1 MGESPGQ
8 EAWEY
13 ALVGCRVHGAGC
25 RVFII
30 HHAPCNLQHK
40 HKVTKFTT
48 LQKYS
53 KVMKIKRIL
62 IANRGE
68 IAVRIM
74 KTARLMNIE
83 TVAVRTAVE
92 PNAMYLSSAD
102 VIYDNTEEVSEIPVF
117 LDIEK
122 LIIIALKTKAD
133 AVHPGYGFL
142 AENAYFAQKCM
153 DNKIIFIGPNP
164 DAIYK
169 MGNKTIARKIA
180 LSGGIP
186 MAMGSEDNIAD
197 QEEAVKVAE
206 KIGYPVI
213 IKAASGGGGR
223 GMRIVRRSEE
233 MEKMFIIASKEAEKA
248 FNDPSVF
255 IEKYIENPK
264 HIEFQIL
271 GDKHG
276 NVIHLGERECSIQRK
291 HQKLIEEAPS
301 CALDD
306 NLRNKMGT
314 MAVQIAKAVNYYSA
328 GTVEFLLDSDRN
340 FYFME
345 MNTRI
350 QVEHPVT
357 EIITGIDLIEQQI
370 RIANDENLKYRQEDI
385 KLKGWAIECRIN
397 AEDVQAGFAPDPG
410 KIDSLIMPA
419 DPCVRVDTGVQAGSY
434 IVASYDSMIAKLIVR
449 GKDRKEAIK
458 HCKMALDKVWI
469 KGTKTTLP
477 FFRML
482 VRHQKFQDGTF
493 TTAFIEKDLEKYY
506 FNSEYE
512 EMLAAW
518 LATKLF
524 VEENLND
531 NSINIDFKH
540 GKEMSPWLL
549 NKRINQF

>member
-1 MGESPGQ
+1 
-8 EAWEY
+8 
-13 ALVGCRVHGAGC
+13 
-25 RVFII
+25 
-30 HHAPCNLQHK
+30 
-40 HKVTKFTT
+40 
-48 LQKYS
+48 
-53 KVMKIKRIL
+53 MKIKKIL

-74 KTARLMNIE
+74 KTAGRMKIR
-83 TVAVRTAVE
+83 TVAIKTEAE
-92 PNAMYLSSAD
+92 PNAMYLSFAD
-102 VIYDNTEEVSEIPVF
+102 EIFDNSEDTSEIPVF

-122 LIIIALKTKAD
+122 LIAIASDMKAD
-133 AVHPGYGFL
+133 AIHPGYGFL
-142 AENAYFAQKCM
+142 AENAYFAQKCI
-153 DNKIIFIGPNP
+153 DENIIFIGPSP

-169 MGNKTIARKIA
+169 MGNKTIARNLA
-180 LSGGIP
+180 MQNDIP
-186 MAMGSEDNIAD
+186 LARGSEGNIANE
-197 QEEAVKVAE
+197 EEAVKIASV
-206 KIGYPVI
+206 IGYPVI

-223 GMRIVRRSEE
+223 GMRIVRKAEE
-233 MEKMFIIASKEAEKA
+233 MEKMFMIASKEAEKS

-271 GDKHG
+271 GDTKG

-291 HQKLIEEAPS
+291 HQKLLEEAPS
-301 CALDD
+301 SALDD
-306 NLRNKMGT
+306 NLRTRMGE
-314 MAVQIAKAVNYYSA
+314 MAVQIAKSVNYYSA
-328 GTVEFLLDSDRN
+328 GTVEFLLDSEKN

-357 EIITGIDLIEQQI
+357 EIITGIDLVEQQI
-370 RIANDENLKYRQEDI
+370 LIANGESLKFGQKDI
-385 KLKGWAIECRIN
+385 RIKGWAIECRIN

-410 KIDSLIMPA
+410 RIEKLSMPSDSY
-419 DPCVRVDTGVQAGSY
+419 VRVDTGIQPGSV
-434 IVASYDSMIAKLIVR
+434 IVSSYDSMIAKLIVSGSNR
-449 GKDRKEAIK
+449 KDAIK
-458 HCKMALDKVWI
+458 NCKMALDKVWI

-482 VRHQKFQDGTF
+482 IRHQKFQDGDF
-493 TTAFIEKDLEKYY
+493 TTAFIEKDLDKYY

-524 VEENLND
+524 VEENLAD
-531 NSINIDFKH
+531 NSVNVDM
-540 GKEMSPWLL
+540 GNSKEMSPWLL

>member
-1 MGESPGQ
+1 
-8 EAWEY
+8 
-13 ALVGCRVHGAGC
+13 
-25 RVFII
+25 
-30 HHAPCNLQHK
+30 
-40 HKVTKFTT
+40 
-48 LQKYS
+48 
-53 KVMKIKRIL
+53 MKIKKLL

-68 IAVRIM
+68 IAIRIM
-74 KTARLMNIE
+74 KTARFMSIK
-83 TVAVRTAVE
+83 TIAIRTSVE
-92 PNAMYLSSAD
+92 PNAMYLSYAD
-102 VIYDNTEEVSEIPVF
+102 EVFDNTDDISEIPVF

-122 LIIIALKTKAD
+122 MIGISIKTKAD

-142 AENAYFAQKCM
+142 AENAYFAQKCI
-153 DNKIIFIGPNP
+153 DNKIIFIGPSP

-180 LSGGIP
+180 LAGGIP
-186 MAMGSEDNIAD
+186 MAMGSEGNISD
-197 QEEAVKVAE
+197 ENEAVSMAE

-223 GMRIVRRSEE
+223 GMRIVRKPEE
-233 MEKMFIIASKEAEKA
+233 MEKLFIIASKEAEKA

-271 GDKHG
+271 GDTKG

-291 HQKLIEEAPS
+291 HQKLLEEAPS
-301 CALDD
+301 SALDN
-306 NLRNKMGT
+306 NLRNKMGR

-328 GTVEFLLDSDRN
+328 GTVEFLLDSDKN

-370 RIANDENLKYRQEDI
+370 LIANGEELKYKQNDI
-385 KLKGWAIECRIN
+385 RLEGWAIECRIN
-397 AEDVQAGFAPDPG
+397 AENVQAGFAPDPG
-410 KIDSLIMPA
+410 KIESFSMPT
-419 DPCVRVDTGVQAGSY
+419 DPYVRVDTGIQAGST
-434 IVASYDSMIAKLIVR
+434 IVPSYDSMIAKLIVR
-449 GKDRKEAIK
+449 GKDRKDAIK
-458 HCKMALDKVWI
+458 NCKMALDKVWI
-469 KGTKTTLP
+469 KGAKTTLP

-482 VRHQKFQDGTF
+482 VRHQKFQDGNF
-493 TTAFIEKDLEKYY
+493 TTAFIEKDLDKYY
-506 FNSEYE
+506 YNSEYE

-524 VEENLND
+524 VEENLD
-531 NSINIDFKH
+531 DKSINIDFENSKV
-540 GKEMSPWLL
+540 MSPWLL
-549 NKRINQF
+549 NKRMNQF

>member
-1 MGESPGQ
+1 
-8 EAWEY
+8 
-13 ALVGCRVHGAGC
+13 
-25 RVFII
+25 
-30 HHAPCNLQHK
+30 
-40 HKVTKFTT
+40 
-48 LQKYS
+48 
-53 KVMKIKRIL
+53 MKIKRIL

-83 TVAVRTAVE
+83 TVAIKTAVE
-92 PNAMYLSSAD
+92 TNAMYLANAD
-102 VIYDNTEEVSEIPVF
+102 VVYDNTEDSSEIPIF
-117 LDIEK
+117 LNIEK
-122 LIIIALKTKAD
+122 LIEIAHKTNAN
-133 AVHPGYGFL
+133 AIHPGYGFL
-142 AENAYFAQKCM
+142 AENAYFAQKCI
-153 DNKIIFIGPNP
+153 DSKLIYIGPSP
-164 DAIYK
+164 EAIYK

-180 LSGGIP
+180 LTNGIP
-186 MAMGSEDNIAD
+186 MAMGSEGNIANETD
-197 QEEAVKVAE
+197 AVVIAE

-223 GMRIVRRSEE
+223 GMRIVRKADE
-233 MEKMFIIASKEAEKA
+233 MEKMFIIASKEAEKS

-271 GDKHG
+271 GDTKG
-276 NVIHLGERECSIQRK
+276 NVVHLGERECSIQRK
-291 HQKLIEEAPS
+291 HQKLLEEAPS
-301 CALDD
+301 SALDEK
-306 NLRNKMGT
+306 LRKKMGE
-314 MAVQIAKAVNYYSA
+314 MAVEIARAVNYHSA
-328 GTVEFLLDSDRN
+328 GTVEFLLDSEKN

-357 EIITGIDLIEQQI
+357 EVITGLDLIEQQI
-370 RIANDENLKYRQEDI
+370 RVANGEELAFKQRDI

-410 KIDSLIMPA
+410 KIESLNLPVDANI
-419 DPCVRVDTGVQAGSY
+419 RVDTGVQRGSS
-434 IVASYDSMIAKLIVR
+434 IVASYDSMIAKLIVK
-449 GKDRKEAIK
+449 GKDRKDAIK
-458 HCKMALDKVWI
+458 NCKMALDKVWI

-482 VRHQKFQDGTF
+482 VRNPKFQDGSF
-493 TTAFIEKDLEKYY
+493 TTSFIENLDKYY
-506 FNSEYE
+506 LNSEYE

-524 VEENLND
+524 IEENLND
-531 NSINIDFKH
+531 DSINVNFEH

>member
-1 MGESPGQ
+1 
-8 EAWEY
+8 
-13 ALVGCRVHGAGC
+13 
-25 RVFII
+25 
-30 HHAPCNLQHK
+30 
-40 HKVTKFTT
+40 
-48 LQKYS
+48 
-53 KVMKIKRIL
+53 MKIKKIL

-74 KTARLMNIE
+74 KTARLMKVE
-83 TVAVRTAVE
+83 TVAIKTSFE
-92 PNAMYLSSAD
+92 PGAMYLSYAD
-102 VIYDNTEEVSEIPVF
+102 HIYDNTEEGTDIPVF

-122 LIIIALKTKAD
+122 LILIAGRTGAD

-142 AENAYFAQKCM
+142 AENAYFAQKCI
-153 DNKIIFIGPNP
+153 DNNIIFIGPSP
-164 DAIYK
+164 DALYK
-169 MGNKTIARKIA
+169 MGNKTIARRIA
-180 LSGGIP
+180 LRGCIP
-186 MAMGSEDNIAD
+186 MALGSEGNISD
-197 QEEAVKVAE
+197 EEEAIAVAE

-223 GMRIVRRSEE
+223 GMRIIRKAEE
-233 MEKMFIIASKEAEKA
+233 MERLFSIASKEAEKA

-271 GDKHG
+271 GDTHG
-276 NVIHLGERECSIQRK
+276 NIIHLGERECSIQRK
-291 HQKLIEEAPS
+291 HQKLLEEAPS

-306 NLRNKMGT
+306 KLRHEMGR
-314 MAVQIAKAVNYYSA
+314 MAVKIAKAVNYYSA
-328 GTVEFLLDSDRN
+328 GTVEFLLDSDKK

-357 EIITGIDLIEQQI
+357 ELITGIDLIEQQI
-370 RIANDENLKYRQEDI
+370 RIANGEKLKFRQEDI
-385 KLKGWAIECRIN
+385 RLEGWAIECRIN
-397 AEDVQAGFAPDPG
+397 AEDVQSGFAPDPG
-410 KIDSLIMPA
+410 KIESLSMPS
-419 DPCVRVDTGVQAGSY
+419 DPFVRIDTGIQPGSA
-434 IVASYDSMIAKLIVR
+434 IVASFDSMIAKLIVK

-458 HCKMALDKVWI
+458 NCKKALDKVWI

-482 VRHQKFQDGTF
+482 VRNLKFQDGTF

-506 FNSEYE
+506 YNSEYE

-524 VEENLND
+524 IEENLKED
-531 NSINIDFKH
+531 SINVDFEN

-549 NKRINQF
+549 NKRMNQF

>member
-1 MGESPGQ
+1 
-8 EAWEY
+8 
-13 ALVGCRVHGAGC
+13 
-25 RVFII
+25 
-30 HHAPCNLQHK
+30 
-40 HKVTKFTT
+40 
-48 LQKYS
+48 
-53 KVMKIKRIL
+53 MKIKKIL

-68 IAVRIM
+68 IAIRIM
-74 KTARLMNIE
+74 KTARLMKIT
-83 TVAVRTAVE
+83 TVAVKTAAE
-92 PNAMYLSSAD
+92 PNAMYLNNAD
-102 VIYDNTEEVSEIPVF
+102 EIYDNTEDNSDIPVF

-122 LIIIALKTKAD
+122 LITIALKTGSNSI
-133 AVHPGYGFL
+133 HPGYGFL
-142 AENAYFAQKCM
+142 AENAYFAQKCI
-153 DNKIIFIGPNP
+153 DNNIIFIGPSP

-169 MGNKTIARKIA
+169 MGNKTIARRIA
-180 LSGGIP
+180 LAGGIP
-186 MAMGSEDNIAD
+186 MAMGSQGNISNE
-197 QEEAVKVAE
+197 EEAVKTAD

-223 GMRIVRRSEE
+223 GMRIVRKPEE
-233 MEKMFIIASKEAEKA
+233 MEKMFIVASKEAEKA

-271 GDKHG
+271 GDTKG
-276 NVIHLGERECSIQRK
+276 NVVHLGERECSIQRK
-291 HQKLIEEAPS
+291 HQKLLEEAPS
-301 CALDD
+301 SALD
-306 NLRNKMGT
+306 NELREKMGN
-314 MAVQIAKAVNYYSA
+314 MAVQIAKAVDYYSA

-357 EIITGIDLIEQQI
+357 ESITGVDLIEQQI
-370 RIANDENLKYRQEDI
+370 RIANGEELRFKQKDI

-410 KIDSLIMPA
+410 QIQSLNMPTDSY
-419 DPCVRVDTGVQAGSY
+419 VRVDTGVQAGSS
-434 IVASYDSMIAKLIVR
+434 IVANYDSMIAKLIVK

-482 VRHQKFQDGTF
+482 VRHEKFINGDF

-506 FNSEYE
+506 YNSEYE

-524 VEENLND
+524 VDENLSD
-531 NSINIDFKH
+531 DSIHVDFGH
-540 GKEMSPWLL
+540 GKDINPWLL

>member
-1 MGESPGQ
+1 
-8 EAWEY
+8 
-13 ALVGCRVHGAGC
+13 
-25 RVFII
+25 
-30 HHAPCNLQHK
+30 
-40 HKVTKFTT
+40 
-48 LQKYS
+48 
-53 KVMKIKRIL
+53 MKINKIL

-68 IAVRIM
+68 IAIRVM
-74 KTARLMNIE
+74 KTARLMKIR
-83 TVAVRTAVE
+83 TVAIKTAVE
-92 PNAMYLSSAD
+92 PAAMYLSYAD
-102 VIYDNTEEVSEIPVF
+102 EIFDNTEDTSEIPVF

-122 LIIIALKTKAD
+122 LISIALKTGAD

-142 AENAYFAQKCM
+142 AENAYFAQKCI
-153 DNKIIFIGPNP
+153 DNKINFIGPSP

-169 MGNKTIARKIA
+169 MGNKTIARKLA
-180 LSGGIP
+180 LKSKIP
-186 MAMGSEDNIAD
+186 MATGSEGNISD
-197 QEEAVKVAE
+197 EEEAVAIAE

-223 GMRIVRRSEE
+223 GMRIVRKQEE
-233 MEKMFIIASKEAEKA
+233 MEKMFVIASKEAEKA

-271 GDKHG
+271 GDKKG
-276 NVIHLGERECSIQRK
+276 NIIHLGERECSIQRK
-291 HQKLIEEAPS
+291 HQKLLEEAPS

-306 NLRNKMGT
+306 DLRKKMGK
-314 MAVQIAKAVNYYSA
+314 MAVQIAKAVDYYSA
-328 GTVEFLLDSDRN
+328 GTVEFLLDSDKN

-370 RIANDENLKYRQEDI
+370 RIANGEALLLRQEDI

-410 KIDSLIMPA
+410 KIEKLSMPSDSY
-419 DPCVRVDTGVQAGSY
+419 VRVDTGIQAGSS
-434 IVASYDSMIAKLIVR
+434 IVSSYDSMIAKLIVS
-449 GKDRKEAIK
+449 GKDRKDAIK
-458 HCKMALDKVWI
+458 NCKMALDKVWI

-477 FFRML
+477 FFRL
-482 VRHQKFQDGTF
+482 IVRNQKFQEGNF
-493 TTAFIEKDLEKYY
+493 TTAFIEKDLDKYY
-506 FNSEYE
+506 FNSDYE

-524 VEENLND
+524 VEENLEEK
-531 NSINIDFKH
+531 SINVDF
-540 GKEMSPWLL
+540 GNGRELSPWLL
-549 NKRINQF
+549 NKRMSQF

>member
-1 MGESPGQ
+1 MGIS
-8 EAWEY
+8 
-13 ALVGCRVHGAGC
+13 R
-25 RVFII
+25 F
-30 HHAPCNLQHK
+30 ND
-40 HKVTKFTT
+40 TN
-48 LQKYS
+48 
-53 KVMKIKRIL
+53 MKIKKIL

-68 IAVRIM
+68 IAIRIM
-74 KTARLMNIE
+74 KTAKLMEIR
-83 TVAVRTAVE
+83 TVAVKTAIE
-92 PNAMYLSSAD
+92 PNAMYLSFAD
-102 VIYDNTEEVSEIPVF
+102 EIFDNSDDTSEIPVF

-122 LIIIALKTKAD
+122 LISIAIKTRVN

-142 AENAYFAQKCM
+142 AENAYFAQKCL
-153 DNKIIFIGPNP
+153 DNKITFIGPSP

-180 LSGGIP
+180 LQLRIP
-186 MAMGSEDNIAD
+186 MAMGSEGNIANE
-197 QEEAVKVAE
+197 EEAVAIAD

-223 GMRIVRRSEE
+223 GMRIVRKPEE
-233 MEKMFIIASKEAEKA
+233 MEKLFVIASKEAEKA

-271 GDKHG
+271 GDSKG

-291 HQKLIEEAPS
+291 HQKLLEEAPS
-301 CALDD
+301 SAL
-306 NLRNKMGT
+306 NPELRKQMGQ
-314 MAVQIAKAVNYYSA
+314 MAVQIAKAVSYTSA
-328 GTVEFLLDSDRN
+328 GTVEFLLDSDKN

-357 EIITGIDLIEQQI
+357 EIVTGIDLIEQQI
-370 RIANDENLKYRQEDI
+370 RIANGETLEYRQEDI
-385 KLKGWAIECRIN
+385 TFNGWAIECRIN

-410 KIDSLIMPA
+410 RIENLSLPS
-419 DPCVRVDTGVQAGSY
+419 DPYIRVDTGIQAGSA
-434 IVASYDSMIAKLIVR
+434 IVSSYDSMIAKLIVR
-449 GKDRKEAIK
+449 GKDRRESIK
-458 HCKMALDKVWI
+458 NCKMALDKVWI

-482 VRHQKFQDGTF
+482 VRNQKFQDGNF
-493 TTAFIEKDLEKYY
+493 TTAFIEEDLDKYY
-506 FNSEYE
+506 LNSEYE

-524 VEENLND
+524 VSENLEED
-531 NSINIDFKH
+531 SINVDFEN
-540 GKEMSPWLL
+540 GKVMSPWLL

>member
-1 MGESPGQ
+1 
-8 EAWEY
+8 
-13 ALVGCRVHGAGC
+13 
-25 RVFII
+25 
-30 HHAPCNLQHK
+30 
-40 HKVTKFTT
+40 
-48 LQKYS
+48 
-53 KVMKIKRIL
+53 MKITKIL

-68 IAVRIM
+68 IAIRIM
-74 KTARLMNIE
+74 KTATKLKIK
-83 TVAVRTAVE
+83 TVAVRTAAE
-92 PNAMYLSSAD
+92 PNAMYLSFAD
-102 VIYDNTEEVSEIPVF
+102 EIFDYSEESTEIPVF

-122 LIIIALKTKAD
+122 LIEIALTTGAD
-133 AVHPGYGFL
+133 AIHPGYGFL
-142 AENAYFAQKCM
+142 AENAYFADKCL
-153 DNKIIFIGPNP
+153 DNKISFIGPSP

-180 LSGGIP
+180 LAHNIP
-186 MAMGSEDNIAD
+186 VAMGSEGNISNE
-197 QEEAVKVAE
+197 EEAIAVAE

-223 GMRIVRRSEE
+223 GMRIVRKSEE
-233 MEKMFIIASKEAEKA
+233 MEKLFVIASKEAEKA
-248 FNDPSVF
+248 FKDPSVF

-271 GDKHG
+271 GDKKG

-291 HQKLIEEAPS
+291 HQKLLEEAPS
-301 CALDD
+301 GALDD
-306 NLRNKMGT
+306 RLREIMGST
-314 MAVQIAKAVNYYSA
+314 AVRIAKAVGYYSA
-328 GTVEFLLDSDRN
+328 GTVEFLLDSEKN

-357 EIITGIDLIEQQI
+357 EVITGIDLIEQQI
-370 RIANDENLKYRQEDI
+370 RIAKGEELKIRQEDI
-385 KLKGWAIECRIN
+385 KLSGWAIECRIN

-410 KIDSLIMPA
+410 KIDKLSLPSGPNI
-419 DPCVRVDTGVQAGSY
+419 RIDTGVQAGSS
-434 IVASYDSMIAKLIVR
+434 IVPNYDSMIAKLIVS
-449 GKDRKEAIK
+449 GKNRKEAIK
-458 HCKMALDKVWI
+458 NCKMALDKVWI

-482 VRHQKFQDGTF
+482 VRNQKFQDGDF

-506 FNSEYE
+506 YNSEYE

-524 VEENLND
+524 VEENLQET
-531 NSINIDFKH
+531 SIQIDFEN
-540 GKEMSPWLL
+540 GKELSPWLL

>member
-1 MGESPGQ
+1 
-8 EAWEY
+8 
-13 ALVGCRVHGAGC
+13 
-25 RVFII
+25 
-30 HHAPCNLQHK
+30 
-40 HKVTKFTT
+40 
-48 LQKYS
+48 
-53 KVMKIKRIL
+53 MKIKKIL

-68 IAVRIM
+68 IAIRIM
-74 KTARLMNIE
+74 KTARLMKIS
-83 TVAVRTAVE
+83 TVAVKTAAE
-92 PNAMYLSSAD
+92 PTAMYLDFAD
-102 VIYDNTEEVSEIPVF
+102 EIFDITEVSSEIPVF

-122 LIIIALKTKAD
+122 LIGIALKTGAN

-142 AENAYFAQKCM
+142 AENAYFAQKCLE
-153 DNKIIFIGPNP
+153 NKIIFIGPSP

-169 MGNKTIARKIA
+169 MGNKTIARRIA

-186 MAMGSEDNIAD
+186 MASGSQGNISD
-197 QEEAVKVAE
+197 EEEAVKVAD

-223 GMRIVRRSEE
+223 GMRIVRKPEE
-233 MEKMFIIASKEAEKA
+233 MEKMFNVASKEAEKA

-271 GDKHG
+271 GDTKG
-276 NVIHLGERECSIQRK
+276 NVVHLGERECSIQRK
-291 HQKLIEEAPS
+291 HQKLLEEAPS
-301 CALDD
+301 SALDD
-306 NLRNKMGT
+306 SLREKMGKL
-314 MAVQIAKAVNYYSA
+314 AVQIAKAVDYYSA
-328 GTVEFLLDSDRN
+328 GTVEFLLDSEKN

-357 EIITGIDLIEQQI
+357 EIVTGIDLIEQQI
-370 RIANDENLKYRQEDI
+370 RVANGEALKFSQKDI
-385 KLKGWAIECRIN
+385 RLKGWAIECRIN

-410 KIDSLIMPA
+410 KIQSLSMPA
-419 DPCVRVDTGVQAGSY
+419 DHYVRVDTGVQAGSS
-434 IVASYDSMIAKLIVR
+434 IVASYDSMIAKLIVK
-449 GKDRKEAIK
+449 GKDRKEALK
-458 HCKMALDKVWI
+458 NCKMALDKVWI

-482 VRHQKFQDGTF
+482 VRHEKFINGDF

-506 FNSEYE
+506 YNSDYE

-524 VEENLND
+524 VDENLAD
-531 NSINIDFKH
+531 DSINVDFRH
-540 GKEMSPWLL
+540 GKDINPWLL

>member
-1 MGESPGQ
+1 
-8 EAWEY
+8 
-13 ALVGCRVHGAGC
+13 
-25 RVFII
+25 
-30 HHAPCNLQHK
+30 
-40 HKVTKFTT
+40 
-48 LQKYS
+48 
-53 KVMKIKRIL
+53 MKIKRIL

-68 IAVRIM
+68 IAIRIM
-74 KTARLMNIE
+74 KTARKLKIE
-83 TVAVRTAVE
+83 TVVVKTSVE
-92 PNAMYLSSAD
+92 PNAMYLSFAD
-102 VIYDNTEEVSEIPVF
+102 VVYDNTEEVSEIPVF
-117 LDIEK
+117 LDIDK
-122 LIIIALKTKAD
+122 IINIALKTGSD
-133 AVHPGYGFL
+133 AIHPGYGFL
-142 AENAYFAQKCM
+142 AENAYFADKCI
-153 DNKIIFIGPNP
+153 DNKIIFIGPSP

-169 MGNKTIARKIA
+169 MGNKTIARRIA
-180 LSGGIP
+180 LAQKIP
-186 MAMGSEDNIAD
+186 MAMGSEDNISNED
-197 QEEAVKVAE
+197 EAVKMAE

-223 GMRIVRRSEE
+223 GMRIVRKSED
-233 MEKMFIIASKEAEKA
+233 MEKMFIIASKEADKA

-271 GDKHG
+271 GDKKG

-291 HQKLIEEAPS
+291 HQKLLEEAPS
-301 CALDD
+301 CALDQ
-306 NLRNKMGT
+306 NLRKEMGS

-328 GTVEFLLDSDRN
+328 GTVEFLLDSEKK

-357 EIITGIDLIEQQI
+357 ELITGIDLIEQQI
-370 RIANDENLKYRQEDI
+370 RIASGEELKFKQKDI
-385 KLKGWAIECRIN
+385 KLTGWAIECRIN

-410 KIDSLIMPA
+410 KIEKLSMPD
-419 DPCVRVDTGVQAGSY
+419 DPYVRIDTGIQAGSA
-434 IVASYDSMIAKLIVR
+434 IVASYDSMIAKLIVK
-449 GKDRKEAIK
+449 GKDRKDALLN
-458 HCKMALDKVWI
+458 CKKALDKVWI

-482 VRHQKFQDGTF
+482 VRHPKFQSGNF
-493 TTAFIEKDLEKYY
+493 TTAFIEKDLERYY

-531 NSINIDFKH
+531 DSINITLKKPRRSVP
-540 GKEMSPWLL
+540 GS
-549 NKRINQF
+549 